1 MNASAKHLLLLNYT
15 PVNFILSAAFALNE
29 WMNPMSKQISLREA
43 ASLIKEGDAISPG
56 GTLLHR
62 TPAALVRE
70 IARSGIRRLTLIKPS
85 PGYDADLL
93 CAAGAVE
100 RVISGIVT
108 FEAEFGLAPHYRKA
122 IEKGL
127 TGLTEHA

>member
-1 MNASAKHLLLLNYT
+1 MNKQTSLQEA
-15 PVNFILSAAFALNE
+15 AAFIE
-29 WMNPMSKQISLREA
+29 
-43 ASLIKEGDAISPG
+43 EGDAISVG

-70 IARSGIRRLTLIKPS
+70 IARSGLRRLTLIKPS

-93 CAAGAVE
+93 CAANALE
-100 RVISGIVT
+100 RIVSGIVT

>member
-1 MNASAKHLLLLNYT
+1 MDKR
-15 PVNFILSAAFALNE
+15 
-29 WMNPMSKQISLREA
+29 ISLQEA
-43 ASLIKEGDAISPG
+43 VSLISEGDAISPG

-62 TPAALVRE
+62 TPSALLRE
-70 IARSGIRRLTLIKPS
+70 IARAGLRRLTLIKPS

-100 RVISGIVT
+100 RIISGIVT

-122 IEKGL
+122 IENGL
-127 TGLTEHA
+127 AGLTEHA

>member
-1 MNASAKHLLLLNYT
+1 
-15 PVNFILSAAFALNE
+15 
-29 WMNPMSKQISLREA
+29 MSKQVSLREA
-43 ASLIKEGDAISPG
+43 VSLIEKGDAISPG

-62 TPAALVRE
+62 TPAALIRE
-70 IARSGIRRLTLIKPS
+70 IARAGLRDLTLIKPS

-93 CAAGAVE
+93 CAAGAVK
-100 RVISGIVT
+100 RIISGIVT
-108 FEAEFGLAPHYRKA
+108 FEAEFGLAPHYRKS

>member
-1 MNASAKHLLLLNYT
+1 
-15 PVNFILSAAFALNE
+15 
-29 WMNPMSKQISLREA
+29 MSKRVSLQQA
-43 ASLIKEGDAISPG
+43 ASLIQDGDALSIG

-70 IARSGIRRLTLIKPS
+70 IARMGRKGLTLIKPS

-100 RVISGIVT
+100 RVVSGIVT
-108 FEAEFGLAPHYRKA
+108 FEAELGLAPNYRKA